1 MAKVMNGAVTM
12 ADPVSKV
19 LFEQF
24 VMVSGVALCA
34 SSRGGGGWEP
44 IVWTAVVVHMSEYV
58 CMGGCA

>member
-1 MAKVMNGAVTM
+1 M